1 MMMKHEMP
9 DGSMMSGEAE
19 EMGEPEEMAMPAGL
33 QAEALSQMGA
43 DATIQALHKKLA
55 AHGDA
60 AAQPTT
66 QKGFDGLLSAGQM
79 DYSEVEPSDPE
90 LG

>member
-1 MMMKHEMP
+1 MMMDME
-9 DGSMMSGEAE
+9 DEDD
-19 EMGEPEEMAMPAGL
+19 MGEPEEMELPAEL

-55 AHGDA
+55 AHGAA

-66 QKGFDGLLSAGQM
+66 QKGFDGLLSAGQT